1 MKSIPRIGKRLGLE
15 FIAYI
20 TLMAGTFGDHLS
32 TVITLAR
39 PYIYETNP
47 FTVQLMAKGLWLPF
61 DLILVAVG
69 IAIPYLLIRLTRRP
83 CFKALLA
90 YPLLHGIIRLGACV
104 WNFSLIM

>member
-39 PYIYETNP
+39 PYIYEANP
-47 FTVQLMAKGLWLPF
+47 FTVKLMAKGLWLPF

-90 YPLLHGIIRLGACV
+90 YPLLHGMIRLGACV

>member
-20 TLMAGTFGDHLS
+20 TLMAGTFGDHMS

-39 PYIYETNP
+39 PYIYEANP
-47 FTVQLMAKGLWLPF
+47 FTVKLMAKGLWLPF

-69 IAIPYLLIRLTRRP
+69 IAIPYLLIRLTRRT

-90 YPLLHGIIRLGACV
+90 YPLLHGMIRLGACV